1 MSRQQYVITVHP
13 EADPE
18 SVATQLRSHGL
29 KVDQVMHEIRI
40 ISASS
45 DSVDVNSVRKLKGV
59 SGVEESTHY
68 QIPPPDS
75 PVQ

>member
-18 SVATQLRSHGL
+18 NVATQLRSHGL
-29 KVDQVMHEIRI
+29 NVEQVMHEIRI

-45 DSVDVNSVRKLKGV
+45 DSVDVNSVRQLKGV
-59 SGVEESTHY
+59 SGVEESTDY

>member
-1 MSRQQYVITVHP
+1 MGRQQYVITIHP

-29 KVDQVMHEIRI
+29 SVDQVMHEIRI

-45 DSVDVNSVRKLKGV
+45 DSVDVNSVRNLKGV
-59 SGVEESTHY
+59 SGVEESADY

>member
-1 MSRQQYVITVHP
+1 MGRQQFTITVHP

-18 SVATQLRSHGL
+18 SVASQLRSHGIH
-29 KVDQVMHEIRI
+29 VDQVMHEIRI

-45 DSVDVNSVRKLKGV
+45 DSVDVNSVRKVKGV
-59 SGVEESTHY
+59 SGVEESADY
-68 QIPPPDS
+68 QIPPPDA

>member
-1 MSRQQYVITVHP
+1 MGRQQFTITVHP

-18 SVATQLRSHGL
+18 SVASQLRSQGMHI
-29 KVDQVMHEIRI
+29 DQVMHEIRI

-45 DSVDVNSVRKLKGV
+45 DSVDVNSVRKVKGV
-59 SGVEESTHY
+59 SGVEESADY
-68 QIPPPDS
+68 QIPPPDA